1 MTGERGSDGV
11 TRQSKSEGDRNHTQR
26 EADGYKWTKSHG
38 EREEGGR
45 EGETEEVGVGREQ
58 KSGVTGG
65 HRTPPPTLG
74 TIELFRDSSHLTAQ
88 LWNGAPPGDNER
100 LSQGAPLCQ
109 EHKGQS
115 VTALGRPSARLSP
128 TPAPGP
134 Q

>member
-65 HRTPPPTLG
+65 HRTPPSHSWDHRALQGLLPSHSPALEWGPSLG
-74 TIELFRDSSHLTAQ
+74 Q
-88 LWNGAPPGDNER
+88 
-100 LSQGAPLCQ
+100 
-109 EHKGQS
+109 
-115 VTALGRPSARLSP
+115 
-128 TPAPGP
+128 
-134 Q
+134 